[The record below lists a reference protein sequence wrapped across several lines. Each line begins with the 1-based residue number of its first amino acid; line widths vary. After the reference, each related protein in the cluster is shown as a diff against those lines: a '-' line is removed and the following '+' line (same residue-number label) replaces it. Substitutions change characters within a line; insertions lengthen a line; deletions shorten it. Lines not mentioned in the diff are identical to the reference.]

1 MILIKSLIVFLGI
14 ISFYG
19 ATAFFLELVTK
30 RIFKKREY
38 ENLDLIDVAGRELK
52 KFDVDTCLIIE
63 NWPILSDVPM
73 KERMALHQFFE
84 CVMEYKTP
92 YIYVAD
98 KEGKQLLNIAISRD
112 FKKAKIEL
120 HKKY

>member
-52 KFDVDTCLIIE
+52 KFDVDTCLITE

-84 CVMEYKTP
+84 CVM
-92 YIYVAD
+92 V
-98 KEGKQLLNIAISRD
+98 NC
-112 FKKAKIEL
+112 
-120 HKKY
+120 

>member
-19 ATAFFLELVTK
+19 VTALFLELVTK

-38 ENLDLIDVAGRELK
+38 ENLDLIDLAGRELK
-52 KFDVDTCLIIE
+52 KFDVDTCLITE

-112 FKKAKIEL
+112 FEKAKIEL